1 MAAHNSMSPAERTLR
16 ARKAAHARWSKH
28 SSDEHAKK
36 MRAGLEQKFLDEVD
50 PDRTL
55 PEDER
60 YRRAEHARKAFYTD
74 LAYRSA
80 RARSLKAGGGDDA
93 P

>member
-1 MAAHNSMSPAERTLR
+1 VALTPEQRIQRARLAAHT
-16 ARKAAHARWSKH
+16 RWSQH
-28 SSDEHAKK
+28 DSVEHAHK
-36 MRAGLEQKFLDEVD
+36 MRAAFEQRFLDEVD
-50 PDRTL
+50 PDREL

-80 RARSLKAGGGDDA
+80 RARRLGAEADDAGG
-93 P
+93 